1 MNIALPILAFSEPGA
16 TALWLSLIG
25 ALVGICVLLSR
36 FSDRIGVPVVLVFL
50 VLGMLGGSEGF
61 GGLAFDNYGLAVRLG
76 TMALVLILFDGG
88 LNTSIASVRRV
99 LTPSLLLATLGVVL
113 TAVLV
118 AGFGRLIGLSWPEAM
133 LLGAVVSSTDTAA
146 VFAVLRG
153 GRVALRPK
161 VGRTLEVE
169 SCVNDPMAVIMTV
182 ALVEIFSQTAGS
194 SPDAAVGDAVPGLW
208 ATLAMVPVQLVVGV
222 LVGVAVG
229 LAGGALLRRVRLSTG
244 GLYPALTLS
253 LAFLSF
259 GFATLVYGSGFM
271 SVFATGLVLGNGR
284 RLPYSSGLSR
294 VHDAMAWLSQIG
306 MFLML
311 GLLVFPS
318 RLLPVVWEG
327 VTLALFLGLVARPV
341 AVAACAAWFG
351 YTLRELAYI
360 AMVGLRGAV
369 PIILATFPVLAGVDG
384 AERVFNLVFF
394 IVVFSSLFPGMLI
407 RPLARWLEVAEDAR
421 PTPAAVL
428 EINAAQRLDGDL
440 VAFHIDPSL
449 AVCGAELREI
459 AFPPGASVAL
469 IVRGGSLV
477 AAKGSTR
484 LQCGDYVYVFF
495 KDADRP
501 LVELLFGAPA
511 ASA

>member
-1 MNIALPILAFSEPGA
+1 MGQAAWTLAFSEPGA

-25 ALVGICVLLSR
+25 LLVGICVLLSR
-36 FSDRIGVPVVLVFL
+36 FSDRVGVPVVLVFL

-61 GGLAFDNYGLAVRLG
+61 GGLAFENYGLAVRLG

-88 LNTSIASVRRV
+88 LNTSVASVRRV
-99 LTPSLLLATLGVVL
+99 LAPSLLLATLGVVL
-113 TAVLV
+113 TAVLL
-118 AGFGRLIGLSWPEAM
+118 AACGRLVGLSWPEAM
-133 LLGAVVSSTDTAA
+133 LLGAVVSSTDAAA

-153 GRVALRPK
+153 GRVTLRPK

-182 ALVEIFSQTAGS
+182 ALVEIFSAAGGEGGGGAS
-194 SPDAAVGDAVPGLW
+194 GPDLW
-208 ATLAMVPVQLVVGV
+208 ATAAMVPVQLVVGV
-222 LVGVAVG
+222 VIGVLMG
-229 LAGGALLRRVRLSTG
+229 LLGGMVLRRVRLSTG

-259 GFATLVYGSGFM
+259 GLATLCYGSGFM
-271 SVFATGLVLGNGR
+271 AVFATGLVLGNGR
-284 RLPYSSGLSR
+284 RLPFSSGLAR

-318 RLLPVVWEG
+318 RLLPVAWEG
-327 VTLALFLGLVARPV
+327 VTLALCLGLVARPV
-341 AVAACAAWFG
+341 AVLACAGWFG
-351 YTLRELAYI
+351 YQPRELAYI

-369 PIILATFPVLAGVDG
+369 PIILATFPVLAGVEG

-407 RPLARWLEVAEDAR
+407 RPLARWLAVAEDAR
-421 PTPAAVL
+421 PTPTAVL
-428 EINAAQRLDGDL
+428 EINAAQRLNGDL
-440 VAFHIDPSL
+440 VAFYIDPSL

-469 IVRGGSLV
+469 IVRGGVLV
-477 AAKGSTR
+477 AAKGGTR
-484 LQCGDYVYVFF
+484 LEAGDFVYVFF
-495 KDADRP
+495 KDEDRP
-501 LVELLFGAPA
+501 LVELLFGPPT